1 MFPRVGV
8 GVCRRSRLFALRRLN
23 NTENREQRTADRL
36 VLEMLLFKNR
46 RTKSSRNFQKQL
58 LQLFLIKSTN
68 RRNYWDACHVE
79 MGIRSKSSKCRFSIG
94 SAAGQ
99 TDGPT
104 GQGPRNVTFQK
115 SSHLSKFSATPT
127 LLDKIDESSKLLR
140 WVPRWDGHQAG
151 VLEFLLF
158 NRLGRWTTGRRL
170 FTVYWLHSVFLRSNF
185 RTWQCIHN
193 VSMIQKWILHMKLST
208 KVNFLVWKSA
218 SFATKI
224 SVY

>member
-1 MFPRVGV
+1 MRATLRWASGRSPRNVTFQSARPPDKATG
-8 GVCRRSRLFALRRLN
+8 RR
-23 NTENREQRTADRL
+23 DK
-36 VLEMLLFKNR
+36 VLELLLFKNR

-104 GQGPRNVTFQK
+104 GQGPRTVNFSKNLRTSRNFQQLQLFSIKSTTRWNYWDEWHVEMVIRPGSLNFHFSTGSAAGLRDDVCLLYTDYIACFCEIIFVRDNV
-115 SSHLSKFSATPT
+115 
-127 LLDKIDESSKLLR
+127 
-140 WVPRWDGHQAG
+140 
-151 VLEFLLF
+151 
-158 NRLGRWTTGRRL
+158 
-170 FTVYWLHSVFLRSNF
+170 FTMFPWL
-185 RTWQCIHN
+185 
-193 VSMIQKWILHMKLST
+193 KWILHMKLST

-218 SFATKI
+218 RFATKI